1 MRGFCQQDHPRSFRR
16 GVAHQPPSDALPAS
30 PLFPPLTTMNLPALR
45 FARGR
50 LTALASLALAPLLA
64 GQSAPAAAATKPGD
78 DVVTLT
84 EFSVRAEPDR
94 GYVASETLTGTR
106 VRTPIID
113 LPYTVNV
120 LTSEFFEDFALF
132 ELADNLVHI
141 GSFTQ
146 LDIGGG
152 FQLRGFGSTSQL
164 RDGFYRLGRYG
175 SSNVDRTEI
184 IKGSNA
190 AIYGRTSPGGM
201 INMISKQP
209 KEREY
214 YRLML
219 NYGDY
224 DTQRGVFEAT
234 GPLFRGTLGKTSYVL
249 TLSQYSRG
257 FDQDY
262 ARNHNDEYYLAVKH
276 TFPDTSSLLLAAEYF
291 HQTRHAPTSSAPLIT
306 DQKGTASNLDDE
318 AIGYAKT
325 LAGYNAFGPNSELN
339 RGNTGFNAV
348 YEKRLSDLWS
358 FRAAGNYY
366 KARRW
371 DYNQNTGFGGITI
384 NPASGAA
391 PTSTRGN
398 LPNKGLIFEDGG
410 GIQADALAHYWTGNR
425 SLEHRT
431 LVTIDFNDYYRWD
444 PTWNY
449 GPTTHPDIAAWNAAG
464 SGRVITLTRDYH
476 PTAPLT
482 YFPKWFQWGN
492 EQINRLTKRR
502 TTVLGGLL
510 RHQSAFMNG
519 RLLTYAGARFDAVRF
534 QQRDWTTAVAQ
545 FRVFPGYANYNQGD
559 MIRRRV
565 DQLKPNLGVNYKL
578 TPNFRVFANFSES
591 YFVNQTDNPIIFADP
606 SYKPEIAN
614 GYDYGFKGSFLQDRL
629 TFTLGG
635 FYAIRENVSVSNT
648 FEEPPGSGLFVT
660 QNQRDGNQL
669 VRGYE
674 VDFNWR
680 ATDEVSITA
689 SYGNV
694 YSIYTDFGSANPLAV
709 GRRVQNV
716 SPYNGSISLKYTPR
730 QGPLTGFSINGQVTH
745 VASTPTEGPNAG
757 DNYRAG
763 LINGQRV
770 LERTTY
776 QWRLRVPAITLVN
789 IGVHYALPPAGRLAQ
804 RLSLNVN
811 NLFDED
817 YLRVNRQLGERRAF
831 YFTYTLGVAGDGR

>member
-1 MRGFCQQDHPRSFRR
+1 MNLKTTLPKLAAPCLLLS
-16 GVAHQPPSDALPAS
+16 ALLPAS
-30 PLFPPLTTMNLPALR
+30 AQSPA
-45 FARGR
+45 
-50 LTALASLALAPLLA
+50 
-64 GQSAPAAAATKPGD
+64 SAPATTPRSTGE
-78 DVVTLT
+78 VVQLT
-84 EFSVRAEPDR
+84 EFSVSAEPDR

-132 ELADNLVHI
+132 ELADNLVHV
-141 GSFTQ
+141 GSFTG

-152 FQLRGFGSTSQL
+152 FNLRGFSATSQL

-201 INMISKQP
+201 LNMISKQP

-224 DTQRGVFEAT
+224 DTRRGVLEAT
-234 GPLFRGTLGKTSYVL
+234 GPIFRGNNNRTSYVL
-249 TLSQYSRG
+249 TLSQYERQ

-262 ARNHNDEYYLAVKH
+262 ARNRNQEYYLAVKH
-276 TFPDTSSLLLAAEYF
+276 TFADRSSLMVQAEYF
-291 HQTRHAPTSSAPLIT
+291 LQERDAPTSAAPLVT
-306 DQKGTASNLDDE
+306 DQKGTPSNLDDE
-318 AIGYAKT
+318 AIGYAKN

-339 RGNTGFNAV
+339 RGNIGFTGT
-348 YEKRLSDLWS
+348 YEKRLNEIWS
-358 FRAAGNYY
+358 VRGSGNYY

-384 NPASGAA
+384 NPPNGAA
-391 PTSTRGN
+391 PTSTRGAT
-398 LPNKGLIFEDGG
+398 PNKGLIFEDGG
-410 GIQADALAHYWTGNR
+410 GLQADALAHYWTGNK
-425 SLEHRT
+425 SIEHRT
-431 LVTIDFNDYYRWD
+431 LLTLDFNDYYRWD

-449 GPTTHPDIAAWNAAG
+449 GPSPELTAWNAAG
-464 SGRVITLTRDYH
+464 SGRVITLTPDYH

-482 YFPKWFQWGN
+482 YFPRFFQWGN
-492 EQINRLTKRR
+492 EQLNRLTKRR

-510 RHQSAFMNG
+510 RHQAAFFQG
-519 RLLTYAGARFDAVRF
+519 RLLGYAGARFDAVRF
-534 QQRDWTTAVAQ
+534 QQRDFTTAVAQ

-578 TPNFRVFANFSES
+578 TPNLRIFANYSES

-606 SYKPEIAN
+606 TYKPEIAN
-614 GYDYGFKGSFLQDRL
+614 GYDYGFKGGFLQDRL
-629 TFTLGG
+629 TFTVSG
-635 FYAIRENVSVSNT
+635 FYAVRENVSVSNT
-648 FEEPPGSGLFVT
+648 YEDPPGSGNFVT

-680 ATDEVSITA
+680 ATEELSFFG

-716 SPYNGSISLKYTPR
+716 SRYNGSISGKYAPRGGALK
-730 QGPLTGFSINGQVTH
+730 GWSFNAQVTH
-745 VASTPTEGPNAG
+745 VAATPTEAPNAG
-757 DNYRAG
+757 DTYRAG
-763 LINGQRV
+763 LVNGQRV

-776 QWRLRVPAITLVN
+776 QWRLEVPAVTLFN
-789 IGVHYALPPAGRLAQ
+789 AGIHYAFPRRGSLDHRV
-804 RLSLNVN
+804 SLNVN
-811 NLFDED
+811 NITDED

-831 YFTYTLGVAGDGR
+831 YFTYTLGYGPGR